1 MPLRTETCDHAA
13 AAGPRPQERPRVL
26 ILAAGQGRRFRAA
39 GGAGC
44 KSLTQVADTTPL
56 AWTLAVLADAGAP
69 EVCIVVGYEAD
80 AIRAGVEATGYPG
93 RTTFVTNEMWAQT
106 DSAYSF
112 ALGAAQLP
120 GPILLTYADVL
131 VTPAIVERFLASPD
145 RDYLAVDATRPLD
158 TWDMRVQVDGDRVR
172 QLGKQLA
179 PEDSHGESAC
189 VFRLRADTVAV
200 ISSRAQPVLRATPAI
215 QFERMLSG
223 WLPELAL
230 RALWCGS
237 GEWCEIDVP
246 ADVAAAADL
255 VARVR
260 AK

>member
-1 MPLRTETCDHAA
+1 
-13 AAGPRPQERPRVL
+13 VL

-39 GGAGC
+39 GGTGC

-56 AWTLAVLADAGAP
+56 AWTLAVLAGAGAP
-69 EVCIVVGYEAD
+69 EICMVVGCEAD
-80 AIRAGVEATGYPG
+80 AIREAAEAASYPG
-93 RTTFVTNEMWAQT
+93 RMTFVTNEMWART

-112 ALGAAQLP
+112 ALGAAQMP

-131 VTPAIVERFLASPD
+131 VTPAVVERFLASPD
-145 RDYLAVDATRPLD
+145 RDYLAVDATRPFD
-158 TWDMRVQVDGDRVR
+158 VWDMRAQVDGDRVR
-172 QLGKQLA
+172 QLSKQLE

-189 VFRLRADTVAV
+189 VFRLRADTVAF
-200 ISSRAQPVLRATPAI
+200 ISGRAWPVLQSAPSI

-223 WLPELAL
+223 LLPELAL
-230 RALWCGS
+230 QPLWCGS
-237 GEWCEIDVP
+237 GEWCEVDVP

-260 AK
+260 ASH